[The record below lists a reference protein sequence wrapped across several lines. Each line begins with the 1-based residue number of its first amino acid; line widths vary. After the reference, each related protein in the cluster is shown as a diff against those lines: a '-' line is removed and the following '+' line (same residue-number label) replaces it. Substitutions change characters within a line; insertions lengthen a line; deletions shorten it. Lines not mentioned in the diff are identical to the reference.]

1 MGIIIMIRVYRES
14 LILVIQY
21 CTNNTIHMLAN
32 IVYLPTDKCL
42 SGY

>member
-1 MGIIIMIRVYRES
+1 MVIIIMIRVYRES

-21 CTNNTIHMLAN
+21 CTNNTINMLAN
-32 IVYLPTDKCL
+32 IVYLPTDICL

>member
-21 CTNNTIHMLAN
+21 CTNNTINTLAN
-32 IVYLPTDKCL
+32 IVYLPTDECL

>member
-21 CTNNTIHMLAN
+21 CTNNTINILAN

>member
-14 LILVIQY
+14 LILVILY
-21 CTNNTIHMLAN
+21 CTNNTINMLAN
-32 IVYLPTDKCL
+32 IVYLPTDICL